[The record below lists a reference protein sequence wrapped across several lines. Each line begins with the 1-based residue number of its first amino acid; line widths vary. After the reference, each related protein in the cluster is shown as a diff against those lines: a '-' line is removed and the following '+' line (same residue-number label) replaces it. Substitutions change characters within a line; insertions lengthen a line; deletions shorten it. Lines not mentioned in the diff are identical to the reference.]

1 MSIQKTIAHSFDE
14 MKSILLQFDDELYQ
28 KELEIISDASVGQ
41 HFRHI
46 IEFYTC
52 FTEAQQTNLV
62 CYDERNRTYLWET
75 SIIETLAI
83 LNELK
88 SEINSIDMNK
98 IIQLRQNYF
107 GESHLIKSTNQREL
121 MYCFDHSVHHFAL
134 IKIAIETHFP
144 TIKVPQNF
152 GIASSTIAFQK
163 QEK

>member
-28 KELEIISDASVGQ
+28 KELKIISDASVGQ

-52 FTEAQQTNLV
+52 FTEAQQTNLF

>member
-28 KELEIISDASVGQ
+28 KELKIISDASVGQ

-62 CYDERNRTYLWET
+62 CYNERNRTYLWET

>member
-1 MSIQKTIAHSFDE
+1 MSIQKTIAHSFNE
-14 MKSILLQFDDELYQ
+14 MKSILLQFDDLSFQ

>member
-1 MSIQKTIAHSFDE
+1 MSIQKTIEHSFDE
-14 MKSILLQFDDELYQ
+14 LKSILLQFDDELYQ
-28 KELEIISDASVGQ
+28 KELKIISDASVGQ

>member
-28 KELEIISDASVGQ
+28 KELKIISDASVGQ

-107 GESHLIKSTNQREL
+107 GESHLIKSTHQREL

>member
-28 KELEIISDASVGQ
+28 KELKIISDASVGQ

-75 SIIETLAI
+75 SIIETLVI

>member
-1 MSIQKTIAHSFDE
+1 MSIQKTIAHSFSE
-14 MKSILLQFDDELYQ
+14 IKSILLQFDDELYQ
-28 KELEIISDASVGQ
+28 KELKIISDASVGQ

>member
-28 KELEIISDASVGQ
+28 KELKIISDASVGQ

>member
-28 KELEIISDASVGQ
+28 KELKIISDASVGQ

-52 FTEAQQTNLV
+52 FINAQQTNIV

>member
-14 MKSILLQFDDELYQ
+14 MKSILLQFDDLSFQ

-46 IEFYTC
+46 IEFYSC
-52 FTEAQQTNLV
+52 FLQAQKNNCI
-62 CYDERNRTYLWET
+62 CYDDRERNRALENSVVESLNTLNQLK
-75 SIIETLAI
+75 SQIERLDLEKTI
-83 LNELK
+83 ELK
-88 SEINSIDMNK
+88 
-98 IIQLRQNYF
+98 QNYY
-107 GESHLIKSTNQREL
+107 GEDFTINTTNYREL

-144 TIKVPQNF
+144 TIKIPQNF
-152 GIASSTIAFQK
+152 GIASSTIAFQN

>member
-28 KELEIISDASVGQ
+28 KELKIISDASVGQ

-46 IEFYTC
+46 MEFYTC

>member
-1 MSIQKTIAHSFDE
+1 M
-14 MKSILLQFDDELYQ
+14 YQ
-28 KELEIISDASVGQ
+28 KELKIISDASVGQ

>member
-14 MKSILLQFDDELYQ
+14 MKLILLQFDDSSFQ
-28 KELEIISDASVGQ
+28 KELEIISDASIGQ

-52 FTEAQQTNLV
+52 FLEAQNNHSI
-62 CYDERNRTYLWET
+62 CYDRRKRNKLLEN
-75 SIIETLAI
+75 SVVENLNTL
-83 LNELK
+83 NFLK
-88 SEINSIDMNK
+88 SRIERLDLDK
-98 IIQLRQNYF
+98 IIQLEQNYY
-107 GESHLIKSTNQREL
+107 GENFTINTTNHREL

-144 TIKVPQNF
+144 TIKIPQNF
-152 GIASSTIAFQK
+152 GISSSTIAFQN

>member
-28 KELEIISDASVGQ
+28 KELKIISDASVGQ

-152 GIASSTIAFQK
+152 GIASSTIAFQN

>member
-28 KELEIISDASVGQ
+28 KELKIISDASVGQ

-144 TIKVPQNF
+144 TIKIPQNF

>member
-1 MSIQKTIAHSFDE
+1 MSIQKTIAHSFSE
-14 MKSILLQFDDELYQ
+14 IKSILLQFDDEMYQ
-28 KELEIISDASVGQ
+28 KELKIISDASVGQ